1 MTQTIRAGLIGL
13 SWISVDAANPAS
25 APVLGTATPYSHC
38 SAMAA
43 EGNIE
48 VVAGADPRQ
57 EAHEEFRAN
66 WGDRW
71 PATTLY
77 TDAEQMLADE
87 DLDLVSIVTPDH
99 LHATFMQKVMDAGVR
114 MIFCEKP
121 LATDL
126 DQADAVIAKAR
137 ATATTIS
144 VNHTRRWAPVETA
157 AWKLATGGSLGP
169 VSQVIIDSGG
179 PRAMLFRN
187 LSHAIDLAVYL
198 VGDQDPVWVTAELE
212 AGSENYGVAYAGDG
226 GRDPAFDPGANI
238 QVGFAGGARAYIAGL
253 KSGAADRAIQ
263 VLCSEGRIT
272 IDTLG
277 ARVVRTARTG
287 DGTPSS
293 VSPQSI
299 TSLNGAST
307 VAGMQ
312 AAVRDLVTAHA
323 EGRQPW
329 SSATSARRT
338 VAIIDAALRSQ
349 ASGNAR
355 TSVR

>member
-1 MTQTIRAGLIGL
+1 MTRTIRAGLIGL
-13 SWISVDAANPAS
+13 SWISVDPARPAS
-25 APVLGTATPYSHC
+25 APVLGTAIPYSHC

-43 EGNIE
+43 EGNVE
-48 VVAGADPRQ
+48 VVAGADPRP
-57 EAHEEFRAN
+57 ESHDEFRAN

-71 PATTLY
+71 PAATLY
-77 TDAEQMLADE
+77 TDAAQMLANE
-87 DLDLVSIVTPDH
+87 NLDLVSIVTPDH
-99 LHATFMQKVMDAGVR
+99 MHANFMLQVMDAGVR

-126 DQADAVIAKAR
+126 EEADTVIAKAR
-137 ATATTIS
+137 ETGTTIS
-144 VNHTRRWAPVETA
+144 VNHTRRWGPLETA
-157 AWKLATGGSLGP
+157 ACQLATGGSLGE

-198 VGDQDPVWVTAELE
+198 VGDKDPEWVTAELE
-212 AGSENYGVAYAGDG
+212 AGSEDYGVTYAGDG
-226 GRDPAFDPGANI
+226 GRDPAADPGAII
-238 QVGFAGGARAYIAGL
+238 QVGFTGGARAYIAGL
-253 KSGAADRAIQ
+253 KSGPGDRSVQ

-272 IDTLG
+272 MDTLG
-277 ARVVRTARTG
+277 ARVVRTGRTN

-293 VSPQSI
+293 VSPQSM
-299 TSLNGAST
+299 TPLNGAHT

-329 SSATSARRT
+329 SSAISARRT
-338 VAIIDAALRSQ
+338 VAILDATLRSQ

-355 TSVR
+355 TPVR